1 MFLTVFPKKI
11 IEISNIINKLSL
23 VRSKVNITTKELSRK
38 QVIISI
44 SKSNANIIGSNTNFY
59 INFINRHFKDANSN
73 TSADFIHVEKIGI
86 IITTNQVASVQD
98 MSIIEKVLKESEN
111 INQDFI
117 ESPHLLKYK
126 PYLEILGLP
135 LII

>member
-126 PYLEILGLP
+126 LYLEILGLP

>member
-1 MFLTVFPKKI
+1 MFLTAFPKKI
-11 IEISNIINKLSL
+11 IEISNIINKSSL
-23 VRSKVNITTKELSRK
+23 VRSKVNMTTRELSRE
-38 QVIISI
+38 QVIISM

-98 MSIIEKVLKESEN
+98 ISIIEKVLKESEN

-117 ESPHLLKYK
+117 ESSHLLKYK
-126 PYLEILGLP
+126 HILKS
-135 LII
+135 

>member
-1 MFLTVFPKKI
+1 MFLTAFPKKI
-11 IEISNIINKLSL
+11 IEISNIINKSSL
-23 VRSKVNITTKELSRK
+23 VRSKVNMTTRKLSRE
-38 QVIISI
+38 QVIISM

-98 MSIIEKVLKESEN
+98 ISIIEKVLKESEN

-117 ESPHLLKYK
+117 ESSHLLKYK
-126 PYLEILGLP
+126 HILKS
-135 LII
+135 

>member
-1 MFLTVFPKKI
+1 MFLTAFPKKI
-11 IEISNIINKLSL
+11 IEISNIINKSSL
-23 VRSKVNITTKELSRK
+23 VRSKVNMTTRKLSRE
-38 QVIISI
+38 QVIISM

-86 IITTNQVASVQD
+86 IITTNQVAFVQD
-98 MSIIEKVLKESEN
+98 ISIIEKVLKESEN

-117 ESPHLLKYK
+117 ESSHLLKYK
-126 PYLEILGLP
+126 HILKS
-135 LII
+135 